1 MPFSPIAIVGQ
12 GCVLPGA
19 LSVDEYWEMLW
30 HGRTAIRSADPGSWS
45 LDHRRIVAQPGQDLV
60 NRAVTDHGGYVSGFA
75 EKFDPSGFQIAEQD
89 VLALD
94 SNVQWL
100 LESSR
105 QALTDCS
112 RTGIAASRQALIVG
126 NLGYPTALQSRLCES
141 IWLRNNG
148 FSTKGFRG
156 VGQAFCGNLAELVGR
171 GLGFQGASYA
181 IDAACASSLY
191 AIHLACQA
199 LHDDR
204 ADLVLAGGTNN
215 SDDLFLHIGF
225 STLKAL
231 SPTGFSRPFS
241 LQADGLI
248 PAHGA
253 AIVAL
258 KRISDAIRDG
268 DKILGV
274 IRGVGVSNDG
284 RAGGFLSPAQSGQ
297 AQAIRMAFESAEL
310 KPSDVQVVE
319 CHATGTSVGDGVEL
333 AALNE
338 VFAGAGR
345 LRIGS
350 HKGNIGH
357 AITAAGAAG
366 LLKVLGMFRHQS
378 FVPTVPGQN
387 WRPDSQSSAMQVCDR
402 VEPWTTP
409 GMRRAGLS
417 AFGFGGANAHMIVEE
432 WTGKPAAVSSASPRI
447 EIAATEFAIVGA
459 STLTGA
465 SRSWNEFVQIQRQ
478 PATDQDR
485 TVTDFKLAV
494 RDLGFPPRDLSI
506 SMPQQVGILAAV
518 QDAISGVAAL
528 SHRTSVFIG
537 TDVEP
542 EISRYGLRWRFPEL
556 ASEDPERML
565 QINEAW
571 LKGLSAVLVSKL
583 EPAGVTGTMPNIPA
597 HRINVKH
604 DLQGPGFT
612 VSAGKLSGIRS
623 LQIAMRGL
631 ASHEFDAAVVG
642 AVDLCSEP
650 IHEFRLQQ
658 SHSAAPSLPGDAA
671 IAFIIK
677 RRKDAE
683 QSGDPIL
690 ALIRLQETGDIAESR
705 QVTSDKVTARFG
717 DCGAAAGLLEIAVE
731 CAMLQSGSGSLASI
745 NFNPPGVPAMHVEL
759 IRGDSKFQASTKED
773 SSEQRLVFP
782 AHPPRLDFPPLP
794 GSMAPVFPKPTPKM
808 EPVPARAAT
817 TASVVP
823 PPVAV
828 PTTVAPPVI
837 EHPVQPAPSLP
848 QPVPHSR
855 ESIPMSGQSNVVS
868 LHAQYLEELT
878 RSHQM
883 FLAGRVNVMRG
894 IQAQS
899 QGTAP
904 RVLPPATRTIHIR
917 DVVPPAPPA
926 PAVPAPAIPALA
938 PPPANVAPPAPVNSP
953 AVAMVAVV
961 PPAIKTPPPPV
972 PTAMPAASRPP
983 ESTKPAVTRRTPR
996 GPSFSREQLKVLAGG
1011 KISEV
1016 FGPLFEQQD
1025 GYTRQVRM
1033 PMPPLL
1039 LADRVTG
1046 IDAEP
1051 GKSGIGTIWTE
1062 TDVTWDSWYLH
1073 QGTMP
1078 AGLMIESG
1086 QADLLLISWMG
1097 ADFLNRDQRVY
1108 RLLGCE
1114 ATFYGSLPKPGE
1126 TMCYEISIDGHARQG
1141 DIRLFFF
1148 HYDCHVNGE
1157 LRLKVRHGQAG
1168 FFSNEELDNS
1178 DGVLWSPEVRELI
1191 DSRVD
1196 APAVICEY
1204 SQFAPA
1210 QLKDFYEGDIHGCF
1224 GRGFERADTHNRTP
1238 LIGGPDLNFI
1248 DVIHSFDPTGGP
1260 WKRGYLKAE
1269 RTIRPD
1275 DWYFTGH
1282 FLNDPCMPG
1291 TLMLE
1296 ACLQAMSFYLTG
1308 LGLTLPRDGWKFEPV
1323 PDSAVSMQCRGQV
1336 TPKSR
1341 SLVIELFI
1349 EEVHS
1354 GPDPLVFADLLCT
1367 VDGMKAFYAK
1377 RMGLRLVPSWPI
1389 TSNPVVIDAA
1399 ADATAVSRGGVRG
1412 DYEAFLNCAW
1422 GRPSVAFGPDYIP
1435 FDTYRRTPRLPS
1447 PPYHFISRATRIDAD
1462 PGNVKPGAE
1471 VEVEYDVPREVW
1483 YFDQTAQPTMPLSV
1497 LMEALLQPCG
1507 WLAMMS
1513 GVVLRAKQ
1521 ELYFRNLDGK
1531 CTVYGDITPDTGTL
1545 RTKVRLIRASTVGE
1559 TTIMFF
1565 EMTCTAGT
1573 KPIAKCE
1580 TSFGFFTTAALA
1592 QQVGVT
1598 VQEDE
1603 RTRMAVLKAATPV
1616 PDSVSVVKVP
1626 MLEMTD
1632 QVLEYSKTAGRHQ
1645 AGHICAVQIVDPKAW
1660 YFKAHFY
1667 QDPVQPGSL
1676 GVQALLN
1683 LLQEWL
1689 QRSVGDEFQN
1699 PHFQPV
1705 APNEEMVWTYRGQV
1719 VPTAQRVHQCV
1730 DIIELKRDADGV
1742 TVIAEGTLWA
1752 DGLAIYRLPRFA
1764 VRITEGK
1771 ASARS
1776 KPSALQTFERTL
1788 DITSEPWW
1796 KDHCPTHAVPTM
1808 PLMGI
1813 ANEIAQAAQRVWP
1826 AGKVVGIRQLN
1837 LENWLT
1843 CASPTTLKF
1852 ESQIVA
1858 GRPDSGSCQVQ
1869 VNMRAVSA
1877 VDGSE
1882 KSVAMGIVTLADHYS
1897 QGAPLMPST
1906 DGLELLSDSYA
1917 DASLFHGPAFQLAR
1931 RIWSGSRR
1939 SVSEIVIDACTIPA
1953 GAIHPGLLDA
1963 ALHGIPHANW
1973 SRWCESTKP
1982 GLAGFPV
1989 QLERIEFFGPVPV
2002 IGNIVAE
2009 ATLQEVNAAAT
2020 QFSILVRISVDG
2032 TVWCEFVLRE
2042 KLFPMGAFTGTP
2054 LAALR
2059 TFMGQKS
2066 FVPGVSLSKRDGD
2079 VTSLT
2084 VASVNSVNWLPGTL
2098 EQVYDVSGTAAD
2110 LAWQIAVRE
2119 HLAVPWRVHPSQLE
2133 WDEAASSV
2141 KLPGNPV
2148 RSQRV
2153 EITREPGT
2161 VKVRNS

>member
-1 MPFSPIAIVGQ
+1 M
-12 GCVLPGA
+12 
-19 LSVDEYWEMLW
+19 
-30 HGRTAIRSADPGSWS
+30 
-45 LDHRRIVAQPGQDLV
+45 
-60 NRAVTDHGGYVSGFA
+60 
-75 EKFDPSGFQIAEQD
+75 
-89 VLALD
+89 
-94 SNVQWL
+94 
-100 LESSR
+100 
-105 QALTDCS
+105 
-112 RTGIAASRQALIVG
+112 
-126 NLGYPTALQSRLCES
+126 
-141 IWLRNNG
+141 
-148 FSTKGFRG
+148 
-156 VGQAFCGNLAELVGR
+156 
-171 GLGFQGASYA
+171 
-181 IDAACASSLY
+181 
-191 AIHLACQA
+191 
-199 LHDDR
+199 
-204 ADLVLAGGTNN
+204 
-215 SDDLFLHIGF
+215 
-225 STLKAL
+225 
-231 SPTGFSRPFS
+231 
-241 LQADGLI
+241 
-248 PAHGA
+248 
-253 AIVAL
+253 
-258 KRISDAIRDG
+258 
-268 DKILGV
+268 
-274 IRGVGVSNDG
+274 
-284 RAGGFLSPAQSGQ
+284 
-297 AQAIRMAFESAEL
+297 
-310 KPSDVQVVE
+310 
-319 CHATGTSVGDGVEL
+319 
-333 AALNE
+333 
-338 VFAGAGR
+338 
-345 LRIGS
+345 
-350 HKGNIGH
+350 
-357 AITAAGAAG
+357 
-366 LLKVLGMFRHQS
+366 
-378 FVPTVPGQN
+378 
-387 WRPDSQSSAMQVCDR
+387 
-402 VEPWTTP
+402 
-409 GMRRAGLS
+409 
-417 AFGFGGANAHMIVEE
+417 
-432 WTGKPAAVSSASPRI
+432 
-447 EIAATEFAIVGA
+447 
-459 STLTGA
+459 
-465 SRSWNEFVQIQRQ
+465 
-478 PATDQDR
+478 
-485 TVTDFKLAV
+485 
-494 RDLGFPPRDLSI
+494 
-506 SMPQQVGILAAV
+506 
-518 QDAISGVAAL
+518 
-528 SHRTSVFIG
+528 
-537 TDVEP
+537 
-542 EISRYGLRWRFPEL
+542 
-556 ASEDPERML
+556 
-565 QINEAW
+565 
-571 LKGLSAVLVSKL
+571 
-583 EPAGVTGTMPNIPA
+583 
-597 HRINVKH
+597 
-604 DLQGPGFT
+604 
-612 VSAGKLSGIRS
+612 
-623 LQIAMRGL
+623 
-631 ASHEFDAAVVG
+631 
-642 AVDLCSEP
+642 
-650 IHEFRLQQ
+650 
-658 SHSAAPSLPGDAA
+658 
-671 IAFIIK
+671 
-677 RRKDAE
+677 
-683 QSGDPIL
+683 
-690 ALIRLQETGDIAESR
+690 
-705 QVTSDKVTARFG
+705 
-717 DCGAAAGLLEIAVE
+717 
-731 CAMLQSGSGSLASI
+731 
-745 NFNPPGVPAMHVEL
+745 
-759 IRGDSKFQASTKED
+759 
-773 SSEQRLVFP
+773 
-782 AHPPRLDFPPLP
+782 
-794 GSMAPVFPKPTPKM
+794 
-808 EPVPARAAT
+808 
-817 TASVVP
+817 
-823 PPVAV
+823 
-828 PTTVAPPVI
+828 
-837 EHPVQPAPSLP
+837 
-848 QPVPHSR
+848 
-855 ESIPMSGQSNVVS
+855 
-868 LHAQYLEELT
+868 
-878 RSHQM
+878 
-883 FLAGRVNVMRG
+883 
-894 IQAQS
+894 
-899 QGTAP
+899 
-904 RVLPPATRTIHIR
+904 
-917 DVVPPAPPA
+917 
-926 PAVPAPAIPALA
+926 
-938 PPPANVAPPAPVNSP
+938 
-953 AVAMVAVV
+953 
-961 PPAIKTPPPPV
+961 
-972 PTAMPAASRPP
+972 
-983 ESTKPAVTRRTPR
+983 
-996 GPSFSREQLKVLAGG
+996 
-1011 KISEV
+1011 
-1016 FGPLFEQQD
+1016 
-1025 GYTRQVRM
+1025 
-1033 PMPPLL
+1033 
-1039 LADRVTG
+1039 
-1046 IDAEP
+1046 
-1051 GKSGIGTIWTE
+1051 
-1062 TDVTWDSWYLH
+1062 
-1073 QGTMP
+1073 
-1078 AGLMIESG
+1078 
-1086 QADLLLISWMG
+1086 
-1097 ADFLNRDQRVY
+1097 
-1108 RLLGCE
+1108 
-1114 ATFYGSLPKPGE
+1114 
-1126 TMCYEISIDGHARQG
+1126 
-1141 DIRLFFF
+1141 
-1148 HYDCHVNGE
+1148 
-1157 LRLKVRHGQAG
+1157 
-1168 FFSNEELDNS
+1168 
-1178 DGVLWSPEVRELI
+1178 
-1191 DSRVD
+1191 
-1196 APAVICEY
+1196 
-1204 SQFAPA
+1204 
-1210 QLKDFYEGDIHGCF
+1210 
-1224 GRGFERADTHNRTP
+1224 
-1238 LIGGPDLNFI
+1238 
-1248 DVIHSFDPTGGP
+1248 
-1260 WKRGYLKAE
+1260 
-1269 RTIRPD
+1269 
-1275 DWYFTGH
+1275 
-1282 FLNDPCMPG
+1282 
-1291 TLMLE
+1291 
-1296 ACLQAMSFYLTG
+1296 
-1308 LGLTLPRDGWKFEPV
+1308 
-1323 PDSAVSMQCRGQV
+1323 
-1336 TPKSR
+1336 
-1341 SLVIELFI
+1341 IELFI

>member
-19 LSVDEYWEMLW
+19 LSVDEYWDLLY
-30 HGRTAIRSADPGSWS
+30 HGRTAIQSADPGSWS
-45 LDHRRIVAQPGQDLV
+45 LDHRRIVAHPGQDLV

-75 EKFDPSGFQIAEQD
+75 EKFDPTGFQFTEQE

-94 SNVQWL
+94 TNVQWL

-105 QALTDCS
+105 QALAECA
-112 RTGIAASRQALIVG
+112 RTGIAANRQAMIVG

-141 IWLRNNG
+141 IWLGNNG
-148 FSTKGFRG
+148 FSTNGFCG
-156 VGQAFCGNLAELVGR
+156 VGQAFHGNLAELAGR

-181 IDAACASSLY
+181 VDAACASSLY

-204 ADLVLAGGTNN
+204 ADLILAGGTNN

-253 AIVAL
+253 AVVAL
-258 KRISDAIRDG
+258 KRLNDAIRDG

-310 KPSDVQVVE
+310 NPADVQVVE

-338 VFAGAGR
+338 VFAGAIP

-366 LLKVLGMFRHQS
+366 LLKVLGMFRHQT

-387 WRPDSQSSAMQVCDR
+387 WRPDSQSSAMQICDR
-402 VEPWTTP
+402 VEPWHTQ
-409 GMRRAGLS
+409 GIRRAGLS
-417 AFGFGGANAHMIVEE
+417 AFGFGGANAHIIVEE
-432 WTGKPAAVSSASPRI
+432 WTGKPSAVSSASPRVDI
-447 EIAATEFAIVGA
+447 GATEFAIVGA

-465 SRSWNEFVQIQRQ
+465 SRSWNEFIQIQRQ
-478 PATDQDR
+478 PAINGDR
-485 TVTDFKLAV
+485 TITDFQLSV

-556 ASEDPERML
+556 TSEDPERML
-565 QINEAW
+565 KIDAAW
-571 LKGLSAVLVSKL
+571 LQGLNAVLVSKL

-650 IHEFRLQQ
+650 IHEYRLQSQ
-658 SHSAAPSLPGDAA
+658 SRSTAPSFPGDAA
-671 IAFIIK
+671 VAFVIK

-683 QSGDPIL
+683 EAGDPIL
-690 ALIRLQETGDIAESR
+690 GLIRLQEAENVTESR
-705 QVTSDKVTARFG
+705 QVASDKVTARFG
-717 DCGAAAGLLEIAVE
+717 DCGAAAGLLEVAVE
-731 CAMLQSGSGSLASI
+731 CAMLLSGSVNHTVIS
-745 NFNPPGVPAMHVEL
+745 FKPPGVPAVHVEL
-759 IRGDSKFQASTKED
+759 IPSGSKVRPSAKEI

-782 AHPPRLDFPPLP
+782 AHPPRLVFPPLAGAAVGP
-794 GSMAPVFPKPTPKM
+794 IFPKAPPRI
-808 EPVPARAAT
+808 EPVPSRSDPAAPVVKP
-817 TASVVP
+817 SFVVP
-823 PPVAV
+823 PAV
-828 PTTVAPPVI
+828 KPPVI
-837 EHPVQPAPSLP
+837 ERPFQPAPPLP
-848 QPVPHSR
+848 QPVPPSR
-855 ESIPMSGQSNVVS
+855 ESVPMSGQSNVVS

-883 FLAGRVNVMRG
+883 FLAGRANVMRG

-899 QGTAP
+899 QGTSP
-904 RVLPPATRTIHIR
+904 RVLPPSARTIHIR
-917 DVVPPAPPA
+917 DAVPPTPPAPVVPPLVPPVARVAPPA
-926 PAVPAPAIPALA
+926 PAATI
-938 PPPANVAPPAPVNSP
+938 S
-953 AVAMVAVV
+953 V
-961 PPAIKTPPPPV
+961 PPAAASPTVIVPTPPV
-972 PTAMPAASRPP
+972 ALAKPAASRPP
-983 ESTKPAVTRRTPR
+983 ESTKPAVSRRAPR
-996 GPSFSREQLKVLAGG
+996 GPSFSREQLEVLAGG

-1025 GYTRQVRM
+1025 GFTRQVRM

-1051 GKSGIGTIWTE
+1051 GKSGVGTIWTE

-1178 DGVLWSPEVRELI
+1178 DGVLWGPEVRELI

-1196 APAVICEY
+1196 APAITCEY

-1210 QLKDFYEGDIHGCF
+1210 QLKDFYEGNIHSCF

-1238 LIGGPDLNFI
+1238 LIGGPELNFI
-1248 DVIHSFDPTGGP
+1248 DVIHAFDPAGGP

-1336 TPKSR
+1336 TPKSK

-1354 GPDPLVFADLLCT
+1354 GPDPIVFADLLCT

-1389 TSNPVVIDAA
+1389 TSNPVVIDAI
-1399 ADATAVSRGGVRG
+1399 ADATAVARGGVRG

-1471 VEVEYDVPREVW
+1471 VEVEYDVPRYVW
-1483 YFDQTAQPTMPLSV
+1483 YFDQTPQPTMPLSV

-1531 CTVYGDITPDTGTL
+1531 CTVYADITPDTGTL
-1545 RTKVRLIRASTVGE
+1545 KTKVRLIRASTVGE

-1603 RTRMAVLKAATPV
+1603 RTRITALKAATPA
-1616 PDSVSVVKVP
+1616 PDSVGVVKVP

-1632 QVLEYSKTAGRHQ
+1632 QVLEYSTSAGRHK

-1689 QRSVGDEFQN
+1689 RRSVSDQFQN
-1699 PHFQPV
+1699 PHYQPV
-1705 APNEEMVWTYRGQV
+1705 APDEEMVWTYRGQV

-1730 DIIELKRDADGV
+1730 DIIELKRDDNGI

-1764 VRITEGK
+1764 VRITEGQ
-1771 ASARS
+1771 ASATRTT
-1776 KPSALQTFERTL
+1776 SAQQTFERTL
-1788 DITSEPWW
+1788 NITSEPWW

-1843 CASPTTLKF
+1843 CVSPTTLKL

-1858 GRPDSGSCQVQ
+1858 GRPESGNCQVQ
-1869 VNMRAVSA
+1869 VNMRAVSSA
-1877 VDGSE
+1877 GGTE
-1882 KSVAMGIVTLADHYS
+1882 KSVAVGIVTLADQYS
-1897 QGAPLMPST
+1897 QVAILNPST
-1906 DGLELLSDSYA
+1906 DGLELLPDSYA

-1931 RIWSGSRR
+1931 RIWSGTGR
-1939 SVSEIVIDACTIPA
+1939 SVSEIVIDACSIPT

-1973 SRWCESTKP
+1973 SHWCESTKP

-1989 QLERIEFFGPVPV
+1989 QLERIDFFGPVPAH
-2002 IGNIVAE
+2002 GKIVAE
-2009 ATLQEVNAAAT
+2009 ATLQEVHAAAT
-2020 QFSILVRISVDG
+2020 QFSILVRIVVNG

-2042 KLFPMGAFTGTP
+2042 KLFPMGAFAGTP
-2054 LAALR
+2054 LVALR

-2066 FVPGVSLSKRDGD
+2066 FVPGVSLSKRDGE

-2084 VASVNSVNWLPGTL
+2084 VAAVNSVNWLPGTL
-2098 EQVYDVSGTAAD
+2098 EQVYGVTGTAAD

-2119 HLAVPWRVHPSQLE
+2119 HQAALWQVHPSQLE
-2133 WDEAASSV
+2133 WDEATSSV

-2148 RSQRV
+2148 RTQRV
-2153 EITREPGT
+2153 EITREPGS

>member
-12 GCVLPGA
+12 GCILPGA
-19 LSVDEYWEMLW
+19 LSVGEYWDLLY

-75 EKFDPSGFQIAEQD
+75 ERFDPSGFHFPEQE
-89 VLALD
+89 VLSFDINA
-94 SNVQWL
+94 QWL

-105 QALTDCS
+105 QALTGCS
-112 RTGIAASRQALIVG
+112 RSGIDASRQAMIVG
-126 NLGYPTALQSRLCES
+126 NLGYPTAMQSRLCES

-148 FSTKGFRG
+148 FSTNGFCG
-156 VGQAFCGNLAELVGR
+156 VGQTFYGNLAELAGR
-171 GLGFQGASYA
+171 GLGFQGVSYA

-204 ADLVLAGGTNN
+204 ADLILAGGTNN

-241 LQADGLI
+241 VQADGLI

-253 AIVAL
+253 AVVAL
-258 KRISDAIRDG
+258 KRLNDAVRDG
-268 DKILGV
+268 DTILGI

-297 AQAIRMAFESAEL
+297 VQAIRMAFECAEL
-310 KPSDVQVVE
+310 SPADVQVVE

-333 AALNE
+333 AALSE
-338 VFAGAGR
+338 IFAGAGS

-366 LLKVLGMFRHQS
+366 LLKVLGMFRHQTY
-378 FVPTVPGQN
+378 VPTIPGEN
-387 WRPDSQSSAMQVCDR
+387 WRPDLKSSVMRICDR
-402 VEPWTTP
+402 VEPWTTTQT
-409 GMRRAGLS
+409 RRAGLS
-417 AFGFGGANAHMIVEE
+417 AFGFGGANAHMIIEE
-432 WTGKPAAVSSASPRI
+432 WTGKPSTVSATSPRI
-447 EIAATEFAIVGA
+447 DLRSTEFAIVGA

-465 SRSWNEFVQIQRQ
+465 SRSWSEFVEIQQR
-478 PATDQDR
+478 PATDNDR
-485 TVTDFKLAV
+485 TIADFQLAV

-518 QDAISGVAAL
+518 QDAVSGVATL
-528 SHRTSVFIG
+528 THRTSVFIG

-556 ASEDPERML
+556 ASEDPERMV
-565 QINEAW
+565 QINDAW
-571 LKGLSAVLVSKL
+571 INGLNAVLVSKL

-631 ASHEFDAAVVG
+631 ANHEFDAAVVG

-650 IHEFRLQQ
+650 IHEYRLQSESQ
-658 SHSAAPSLPGDAA
+658 AAALPGDAA
-671 IAFIIK
+671 VAFVIK
-677 RRKDAE
+677 RRQDAE
-683 QSGDPIL
+683 QAGDRIL
-690 ALIRLQETGDIAESR
+690 AMIRLQEAGHVVESR
-705 QVTSDKVTARFG
+705 QASSSTVTARFG
-717 DCGAAAGLLEIAVE
+717 DCGAAAGLLEVAVE
-731 CAMLQSGSGSLASI
+731 CAMLQSRSSHAVIS
-745 NFNPPGVPAMHVEL
+745 FTPQAAPAVHVEL
-759 IRGDSKFQASTKED
+759 ISAGHSKTQNFPKET
-773 SSEQRLVFP
+773 SSDQRLVFP
-782 AHPPRLDFPPLP
+782 AHPPRLVFPPLAGMVMSP
-794 GSMAPVFPKPTPKM
+794 NFPKPLPKN
-808 EPVPARAAT
+808 EPAPSHAGNPPPKVILPPTVPLT
-817 TASVVP
+817 VK
-823 PPVAV
+823 PPVAER
-828 PTTVAPPVI
+828 PLNPASQQPRPAPP
-837 EHPVQPAPSLP
+837 L
-848 QPVPHSR
+848 R
-855 ESIPMSGQSNVVS
+855 ESTPMSGQSHIVS

-883 FLAGRVNVMRG
+883 FLAGRANVLRG
-894 IQAQS
+894 IQDQS

-904 RVLPPATRTIHIR
+904 RILPAASPTVQIRDAVPPTHSPPTARVTTVPALTPPKAQVVPLPPPSAVSTPAM
-917 DVVPPAPPA
+917 PPVTTA
-926 PAVPAPAIPALA
+926 
-938 PPPANVAPPAPVNSP
+938 S
-953 AVAMVAVV
+953 
-961 PPAIKTPPPPV
+961 PPPPV
-972 PTAMPAASRPP
+972 AAAKPVSSRPP
-983 ESTKPAVTRRTPR
+983 ESTKPAVSRQSPR
-996 GPSFSREQLKVLAGG
+996 GPSFTRQQLEVLAGG

-1025 GYTRQVRM
+1025 GYERQVRM

-1051 GKSGIGTIWTE
+1051 GKSGTGTIWTE

-1073 QGTMP
+1073 HGTMP

-1168 FFSNEELDNS
+1168 FFSNKELDNS
-1178 DGVLWSPEVRELI
+1178 DGVLWSPDARDLI
-1191 DSRVD
+1191 ESRVD
-1196 APAVICEY
+1196 APAVTCEY

-1210 QLKDFYEGDIHGCF
+1210 QLKDFYEGNIHLCF
-1224 GRGFERADTHNRTP
+1224 GRGFERANTHIRTP
-1238 LIGGPDLNFI
+1238 LIGGPELNFI
-1248 DVIHSFDPTGGP
+1248 DVIHSFDPSGGP

-1323 PDSAVSMQCRGQV
+1323 PDSAVTMQCRGQV
-1336 TPKSR
+1336 TPKSK

-1354 GPDPLVFADLLCT
+1354 GPDPTVFADLLCT
-1367 VDGMKAFYAK
+1367 VDGMKAFYAR

-1389 TSNPVVIDAA
+1389 TSNPLVIDTQ

-1447 PPYHFISRATRIDAD
+1447 PPYHFISRATRIDGD

-1483 YFDQTAQPTMPLSV
+1483 YFDQTPQPTMPLSV
-1497 LMEALLQPCG
+1497 LMEAALQPCG

-1531 CTVYGDITPDTGTL
+1531 CTVYADITPETGTL
-1545 RTKVRLIRASTVGE
+1545 RTKVRLVRASTVGE

-1565 EMTCTAGT
+1565 EMTCTAG
-1573 KPIAKCE
+1573 PVVIAKCE

-1603 RTRMAVLKAATPV
+1603 RARIASLKAATPALDTV
-1616 PDSVSVVKVP
+1616 AVVKIP

-1632 QVLEYSKTAGRHQ
+1632 QVLEYSTSAGRHN
-1645 AGHICAVQIVDPKAW
+1645 AGHICAVQIVDAKAW

-1689 QRSVGDEFQN
+1689 RRTVGDQFQN
-1699 PHFQPV
+1699 PHYRPV
-1705 APNEEMVWTYRGQV
+1705 APDEEMVWTYRGQV
-1719 VPTAQRVHQCV
+1719 VPTAQKVHQCV
-1730 DIIELKRDADGV
+1730 DIIELKRDARGIK
-1742 TVIAEGTLWA
+1742 VIAEGTLWA

-1764 VRITEGK
+1764 VRIEEGL
-1771 ASARS
+1771 ATTTNTPLERS
-1776 KPSALQTFERTL
+1776 LNL
-1788 DITSEPWW
+1788 TSEPWW
-1796 KDHCPTHAVPTM
+1796 ADHCPTHAVPTM

-1813 ANEIAQAAQRVWP
+1813 ANEIAQAAQRIWP
-1826 AGKVVGIRQLN
+1826 AGKVVEIRQLN

-1843 CASPTTLKF
+1843 CATPTTLKF
-1852 ESQIVA
+1852 ASQIVA
-1858 GRPDSGSCQVQ
+1858 GSPESGNCQVQ
-1869 VNMRAVSA
+1869 INLRAVSSS
-1877 VDGSE
+1877 DGTE
-1882 KSVAMGIVTLADHYS
+1882 KSVATGIVTLADHYS
-1897 QGAPLMPST
+1897 DGVAFKPST
-1906 DGLELLSDSYA
+1906 DGLELLPDSYA

-1931 RIWSGSRR
+1931 RIWSGRGR
-1939 SVSEIVIDACTIPA
+1939 SVSEIQIDGCPIPA

-1963 ALHGIPHANW
+1963 ALHGIPHAHW
-1973 SRWCESTKP
+1973 SRWCDNVKP

-1989 QLERIEFFGPVPV
+1989 QLERITFFGPAPAN
-2002 IGNIVAE
+2002 GDIVVE
-2009 ATLQEVNAAAT
+2009 ATLQEVLAAAT
-2020 QFSILVRISVDG
+2020 QFSILVRIVVNG
-2032 TVWCEFVLRE
+2032 TVWCEFLLRE
-2042 KLFPMGAFTGTP
+2042 KLFPMGAFAGTP
-2054 LAALR
+2054 LPALR
-2059 TFMGQKS
+2059 AFMGHKS
-2066 FVPGVSLSKRDGD
+2066 FVPEVSLSRREGD

-2084 VASVNSVNWLPGTL
+2084 VAAVNSVNWLPGTL
-2098 EQVYDVSGTAAD
+2098 EQVYGVNGNAAD
-2110 LAWQIAVRE
+2110 LTWQIAVRE
-2119 HLAVPWRVHPSQLE
+2119 HLATPWQVHPSQLE
-2133 WDEAASSV
+2133 WDEETSSV
-2141 KLPGNPV
+2141 RLPGNPV

-2153 EITREPGT
+2153 EIVREPGS
-2161 VKVRNS
+2161 VKVRNG

>member
-19 LSVDEYWEMLW
+19 LSVDEYWDLLY
-30 HGRTAIRSADPGSWS
+30 HGRTAIRSADRGSWS

-60 NRAVTDHGGYVSGFA
+60 NRAVTDHGGYVGGFA
-75 EKFDPSGFQIAEQD
+75 EKFDPTGFQFTEQE

-94 SNVQWL
+94 TNVQWL

-105 QALTDCS
+105 QALAECA
-112 RTGIAASRQALIVG
+112 RTGIAANRQAMIVG

-141 IWLRNNG
+141 IWLGNNG

-156 VGQAFCGNLAELVGR
+156 VGQAFHGNLAELAGR
-171 GLGFQGASYA
+171 GLGFQGVSYA

-204 ADLVLAGGTNN
+204 ADLILAGGTNN

-253 AIVAL
+253 AVVAL
-258 KRISDAIRDG
+258 KRLNDAIRDG

-310 KPSDVQVVE
+310 NPADVQVVE

-338 VFAGAGR
+338 VFAGAGP

-366 LLKVLGMFRHQS
+366 LLKVLGMFRHQT

-387 WRPDSQSSAMQVCDR
+387 WRSDSRSSAMQICDR
-402 VEPWTTP
+402 VEPWSTQ
-409 GMRRAGLS
+409 GIRRAGLS

-432 WTGKPAAVSSASPRI
+432 WTGKPSAASSASPKI
-447 EIAATEFAIVGA
+447 DFGTTEFAIVGA

-465 SRSWNEFVQIQRQ
+465 SRSWNEFVQVQRQ
-478 PATDQDR
+478 PATDHDR
-485 TVTDFKLAV
+485 TVTDFQLAV
-494 RDLGFPPRDLSI
+494 RHLGFPPRDLSI

-518 QDAISGVAAL
+518 QDAISEVATL

-556 ASEDPERML
+556 TSEDPERML
-565 QINEAW
+565 KIDAAW
-571 LKGLSAVLVSKL
+571 LQGLNAVLVSKL

-623 LQIAMRGL
+623 LQIALRGL
-631 ASHEFDAAVVG
+631 ANHEFDAAVIG

-650 IHEFRLQQ
+650 IHEYRLQSQ
-658 SHSAAPSLPGDAA
+658 SNSTAPSLPGDAA
-671 IAFIIK
+671 IAFVIK

-683 QSGDPIL
+683 QAGDPIL
-690 ALIRLQETGDIAESR
+690 GLIRLQEAENVTESR
-705 QVTSDKVTARFG
+705 QVTSDKVSARFG
-717 DCGAAAGLLEIAVE
+717 DCGAAAGLLEVAVE
-731 CAMLQSGSGSLASI
+731 CALLQSGSI
-745 NFNPPGVPAMHVEL
+745 NHATISFHPQGVPAVHVEL
-759 IRGDSKFQASTKED
+759 ISGGSSKVRPSEKEH

-782 AHPPRLDFPPLP
+782 AHPPRLVFPPLAGATVGP
-794 GSMAPVFPKPTPKM
+794 NFPKAHPRI
-808 EPVPARAAT
+808 EPVPSPSAPAAP
-817 TASVVP
+817 VVK
-823 PPVAV
+823 PPVV
-828 PTTVAPPVI
+828 EPPVVERPVI
-837 EHPVQPAPSLP
+837 ERPFQPAPPLP
-848 QPVPHSR
+848 QSVPPSR
-855 ESIPMSGQSNVVS
+855 ESVPMSGQSNVVS

-883 FLAGRVNVMRG
+883 FLAGRANVLRG
-894 IQAQS
+894 IQAQN
-899 QGTAP
+899 QGTSP
-904 RVLPPATRTIHIR
+904 RVLPPSARTIHIR
-917 DVVPPAPPA
+917 DAVLPVPPA
-926 PAVPAPAIPALA
+926 PAVPALV
-938 PPPANVAPPAPVNSP
+938 PPIARVAPPATTITVPPAAVSP
-953 AVAMVAVV
+953 AVIA
-961 PPAIKTPPPPV
+961 PPPPV
-972 PTAMPAASRPP
+972 APAKPATSRPP
-983 ESTKPAVTRRTPR
+983 ESTKPAVSRRAPR
-996 GPSFSREQLKVLAGG
+996 GPSFSREQLEVLAGG

-1025 GYTRQVRM
+1025 GFTRQVRM

-1051 GKSGIGTIWTE
+1051 GKSGVGTIWTE

-1196 APAVICEY
+1196 APAVTCEY
-1204 SQFAPA
+1204 SQFGPA
-1210 QLKDFYEGDIHGCF
+1210 QLKDFYEGNILSCF

-1238 LIGGPDLNFI
+1238 LIGGPELNFI
-1248 DVIHSFDPTGGP
+1248 DVIHAFDPAGGP

-1336 TPKSR
+1336 TPKSK

-1354 GPDPLVFADLLCT
+1354 GPDPIVFADLLCT

-1389 TSNPVVIDAA
+1389 TSNPMVIDAA
-1399 ADATAVSRGGVRG
+1399 ADATAVARGGVRG

-1471 VEVEYDVPREVW
+1471 VEVEYDVPHDVW
-1483 YFDQTAQPTMPLSV
+1483 YFDQTPQPTMPLSV

-1531 CTVYGDITPDTGTL
+1531 CTVYADITPDTGAL

-1598 VQEDE
+1598 VQDDE
-1603 RTRMAVLKAATPV
+1603 RTRITALKAATPA
-1616 PDSVSVVKVP
+1616 PDSVGVVKVP

-1632 QVLEYSKTAGRHQ
+1632 QVLEYSTNAGRNK

-1689 QRSVGDEFQN
+1689 RRSVGDQFQN
-1699 PHFQPV
+1699 PHYQPV
-1705 APNEEMVWTYRGQV
+1705 APDEEMVWTYRGQV

-1730 DIIELKRDADGV
+1730 DIIELKRDDHGI

-1764 VRITEGK
+1764 VRITEGQ
-1771 ASARS
+1771 ASATS
-1776 KPSALQTFERTL
+1776 TPSAQQAFERTL
-1788 DITSEPWW
+1788 NITSEPWW

-1858 GRPDSGSCQVQ
+1858 GRPKSGNCQVQ
-1869 VNMRAVSA
+1869 VNMRAVSSA
-1877 VDGSE
+1877 GGSE
-1882 KSVAMGIVTLADHYS
+1882 KSVAMGIVTLADQYP
-1897 QGAPLMPST
+1897 QGAALTPST
-1906 DGLELLSDSYA
+1906 DGLELLPDSYA

-1931 RIWSGSRR
+1931 RIWSGTGR
-1939 SVSEIVIDACTIPA
+1939 SVSEIMIDACSIPA

-1989 QLERIEFFGPVPV
+1989 QLERIEFFGPAPAN
-2002 IGNIVAE
+2002 GKIVAE
-2009 ATLQEVNAAAT
+2009 ATLQEVHAAAT
-2020 QFSILVRISVDG
+2020 QFSILVRIVVDG

-2042 KLFPMGAFTGTP
+2042 KLFPMGAFAGTP
-2054 LAALR
+2054 LVALK
-2059 TFMGQKS
+2059 TFMGQKA
-2066 FVPGVSLSKRDGD
+2066 FVPGVSLSKRDGE

-2084 VASVNSVNWLPGTL
+2084 VAAVNSVNWLPGTL
-2098 EQVYDVSGTAAD
+2098 EQVYGVTGTAAD

-2119 HLAVPWRVHPSQLE
+2119 HMAFLWQVHPSQLE
-2133 WDEAASSV
+2133 WDEATSSV

-2148 RSQRV
+2148 CTQRV
-2153 EITREPGT
+2153 EITREPGS
-2161 VKVRNS
+2161 VKVRNN

>member
-19 LSVDEYWEMLW
+19 LSVDEYWELLW

-75 EKFDPSGFQIAEQD
+75 EKFDPRGFQIAEQD

-112 RTGIAASRQALIVG
+112 RTGIAASRQAMIVG

-148 FSTKGFRG
+148 FSTRGFRG
-156 VGQAFCGNLAELVGR
+156 VGQAFCGNLAELAGR

-258 KRISDAIRDG
+258 KRLNDAIRDG

-387 WRPDSQSSAMQVCDR
+387 WRPDSQSSAMQICDR

-409 GMRRAGLS
+409 GIRRAGLS

-432 WTGKPAAVSSASPRI
+432 WTGKPSADSSASPRI

-478 PATDQDR
+478 PATDHDR
-485 TVTDFKLAV
+485 TVTDFQLAV

-571 LKGLSAVLVSKL
+571 LKGLSAVLVSRL

-671 IAFIIK
+671 IAFVIK

-690 ALIRLQETGDIAESR
+690 ALIRLQENGDLAESR

-731 CAMLQSGSGSLASI
+731 CAMLQSGSGSLVSI
-745 NFNPPGVPAMHVEL
+745 NFNPPGVPAVHVEL
-759 IRGDSKFQASTKED
+759 IPGDAKFQASTKD
-773 SSEQRLVFP
+773 VSSEQRLVFP
-782 AHPPRLDFPPLP
+782 AHPPRLVFPPLS
-794 GSMAPVFPKPTPKM
+794 GSTAPSFAKPSPTL
-808 EPVPARAAT
+808 EPVPSRAAT
-817 TASVVP
+817 TASAVP

-828 PTTVAPPVI
+828 PPAVAPPVI

-953 AVAMVAVV
+953 AVAVVAVV

-972 PTAMPAASRPP
+972 PPAKPAASRPP

-1204 SQFAPA
+1204 TQFAPS

-1238 LIGGPDLNFI
+1238 LIGGPELNFI

-1531 CTVYGDITPDTGTL
+1531 CTVYADITPDTGTL

-1603 RTRMAVLKAATPV
+1603 RTRIAVLRAATPA

-1632 QVLEYSKTAGRHQ
+1632 QVLEYSTSAGRYK

-1689 QRSVGDEFQN
+1689 RRSVGDQFQN

-1705 APNEEMVWTYRGQV
+1705 APDEEMVWTYRGQV
-1719 VPTAQRVHQCV
+1719 VPTARRVHQCV
-1730 DIIELKRDADGV
+1730 DIIELKRDAHGI

-1764 VRITEGK
+1764 VRITEGLSP
-1771 ASARS
+1771 AIGTTPAERS
-1776 KPSALQTFERTL
+1776 ERTL

-1843 CASPTTLKF
+1843 CVSPTTLKF

-1858 GRPDSGSCQVQ
+1858 GRPESGSCQVQ

-1877 VDGSE
+1877 AGGAE
-1882 KSVAMGIVTLADHYS
+1882 KSVAIGIVTLADHYS
-1897 QGAPLMPST
+1897 QGAPLKPST
-1906 DGLELLSDSYA
+1906 DGLELLPDSYA

-1931 RIWSGSRR
+1931 RIRSGRGR

-1989 QLERIEFFGPVPV
+1989 QLERIEFFGPTPV
-2002 IGNIVAE
+2002 IGEIVAE
-2009 ATLQEVNAAAT
+2009 ATLQEVHAAAT
-2020 QFSILVRISVDG
+2020 QFSILVRIIVDG

-2042 KLFPMGAFTGTP
+2042 KLFPMGAFAGTP

-2059 TFMGQKS
+2059 TFMGLKS

-2084 VASVNSVNWLPGTL
+2084 VAAVNSVNWLPGTL
-2098 EQVYDVSGTAAD
+2098 EQVYGVTGTAAD

-2119 HLAVPWRVHPSQLE
+2119 HQAALWQVHPSQLE
-2133 WDEAASSV
+2133 WDEATSSV